1 MAKSGK
7 KKGVKPGAPAQK
19 KPAQNG
25 KPEAGKEAAAPA
37 KEKEKEKAPPAELA
51 ELKKA
56 AETAKSEFKK
66 AKTEADAL
74 RKKAAELDAAAKE
87 TYREAVAPYRDACR
101 KAGIEC
107 EFSGGRS
114 APVAPRVRFLLEKT
128 DKGIKVTVQGKPE
141 TEKVIQNAE
150 LKASVMKAARKY
162 CEESVGPE
170 SEQGKKYAGLYGR
183 LRKLFSE
190 N

>member
-7 KKGVKPGAPAQK
+7 KKGEKKGVPAQK

-25 KPEAGKEAAAPA
+25 KPESAKEATAPV
-37 KEKEKEKAPPAELA
+37 KEKEKAPPAELA

-56 AETAKSEFKK
+56 AESAKSEFE
-66 AKTEADAL
+66 KTKSEADAL
-74 RKKAAELDAAAKE
+74 RKKASELESAAKE
-87 TYREAVAPYRDACR
+87 TYRNAVAPYRDACR

-107 EFSGGRS
+107 EFTGGRS

-128 DKGIKVTVQGKPE
+128 SAGIKVTVKDRPE
-141 TEKVIQNAE
+141 TERIIPNAE

-162 CEESVGPE
+162 CEEAVGAE
-170 SEQGKKYAGLYGR
+170 QEQGKKYAGLYGR
-183 LRKLFSE
+183 LRKLMGES
-190 N
+190 

>member
-7 KKGVKPGAPAQK
+7 KKNGKAGAQSQPKAVK
-19 KPAQNG
+19 NG

-37 KEKEKEKAPPAELA
+37 KEKEKGKVPAAELA
-51 ELKKA
+51 ELKKV
-56 AETAKSEFKK
+56 AETAKSEFEK
-66 AKTEADAL
+66 ARLEADTM
-74 RKKAAELDAAAKE
+74 RQKACELEAAAKE

-107 EFSGGRS
+107 EFAGGRS

-128 DKGIKVTVQGKPE
+128 SSGIKVTVKDRPE
-141 TEKVIQNAE
+141 TENVIPNGE

-162 CEESVGPE
+162 CEEAVGPE
-170 SEQGKKYAGLYGR
+170 KEQGKKFAGLYGR
-183 LRKLFSE
+183 LRKLF
-190 N
+190 NQN